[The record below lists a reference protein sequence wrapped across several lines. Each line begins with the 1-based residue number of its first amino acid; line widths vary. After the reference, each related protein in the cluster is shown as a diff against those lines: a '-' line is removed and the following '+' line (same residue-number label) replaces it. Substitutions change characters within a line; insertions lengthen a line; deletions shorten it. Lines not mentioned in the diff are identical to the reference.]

1 MGKKIFRTEKRNCL
15 ECHKLFTWID
25 LWLLGNDDPTEL
37 MYAKYCKQCQTAFKK
52 FDDKINKFMKG
63 VNNG

>member
-15 ECHKLFTWID
+15 ECHKLFTYIEYVKSILDKDNDMD
-25 LWLLGNDDPTEL
+25 LL
-37 MYAKYCKQCQTAFKK
+37 YAKYCKQCQRAFKI

-63 VNNG
+63 